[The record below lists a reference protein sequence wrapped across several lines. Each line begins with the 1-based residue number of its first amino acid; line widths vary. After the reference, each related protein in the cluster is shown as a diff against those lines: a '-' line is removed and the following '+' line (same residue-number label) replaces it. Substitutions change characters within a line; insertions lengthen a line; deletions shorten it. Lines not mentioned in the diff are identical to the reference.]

1 MQVLRMFTDDRAVSP
16 VIGVILMVAVT
27 VILAAVIGTFVLGI
41 GSQVTSKTPTSSF
54 EFQIDDGADDFST
67 NNDDTIKVTH
77 RGGDEIQKEA
87 LSLRIAGKGSVDSTS
102 SDGFSWDTGDDIIGA
117 GDTGTYDESASGA
130 SINIEDGDD
139 LKFIWEDPDG
149 EGSAILAEGEV

>member
-41 GSQVTSKTPTSSF
+41 GSQVTSKTPTSNF
-54 EFQIDDGADDFST
+54 EFVIEDT
-67 NNDDTIKVTH
+67 NNDGFSGNGDDKIEVTH

-87 LSLRIAGKGSVDSTS
+87 LVLRIAGEEATTGS
-102 SDGFSWDTGDDIIGA
+102 GLSWDTTEDIVGA
-117 GDTGTYDESASGA
+117 GDTATYAETGSG
-130 SINIEDGDD
+130 INIEEGDD
-139 LKFIWEDPDG
+139 LQFIWQNPDG
-149 EGSAILAEGEV
+149 EGSAILAEDEV

>member
-1 MQVLRMFTDDRAVSP
+1 MFTDDRAVSP

-54 EFQIDDGADDFST
+54 EFNLEDNGNGFAGDTDDK
-67 NNDDTIKVTH
+67 IEITH
-77 RGGDEIQKEA
+77 RGGDEVQKEA
-87 LSLRIAGKGSVDSTS
+87 LTLRVAGTDATPLN
-102 SDGFSWDTGDDIIGA
+102 WDTTEDIIGA
-117 GDTGTYDESASGA
+117 GDTATYNESGGSV
-130 SINIEDGDD
+130 SIEDGDD